1 MDTVDTDD
9 YYGNAD
15 EDDDLSN
22 EDLNIYYPGV
32 HNRWESVIFSCTLI
46 FFFFRIGP
54 GINIIFILHFYKSW
68 LLTTIKKFKI

>member
-32 HNRWESVIFSCTLI
+32 HNR
-46 FFFFRIGP
+46 
-54 GINIIFILHFYKSW
+54 
-68 LLTTIKKFKI
+68 